1 MLKNKKILHF
11 LLPIV
16 GLLLVN
22 FIYFY
27 PALQGKV
34 LEQDDIKLGY
44 AKGKEIRDY
53 RETHD
58 DEPLWT
64 EAMFSGMPTFQ
75 ISTEYPSN
83 WIYYVQ
89 KTLGVIG
96 GSSSGIYIVFIL
108 MFGFYLALIAM
119 KTDPLIAAI
128 GSIAFAF
135 SAFFIISYGAGHN
148 AKVRT
153 AAYMAPVVVGV
164 LLAYRGKLLAG
175 FSLTALFLGL
185 SIFSNHFQITYY
197 LAILIVIIGFVE
209 LIYSLLDKSFNK
221 FLKATGVLAVAAV
234 IAIGPNISNLWST
247 YEYTKETMRGGS
259 SELKQKAES
268 KGGLSFDY
276 AMSWSYGKA
285 ETLNLIYPD
294 FSGGGMAQN
303 YEGTETHS
311 ELYPRYVSALQQ
323 RGAPKKTAEKQAN
336 QIISQMFYWG
346 DQSLVNGGYYIGAIV
361 FFLFVLAMF
370 VVKGKV
376 RAWVIAATIVSIL
389 MAWGKNSYHFNKF
402 LFDYLPIYSKF
413 RVPSMSFTVLFFVAP
428 FFGFYGLGQ
437 LVKSKLSK
445 KELSKYLKYTLYIT
459 GGLSLFI
466 ALFGSSM
473 FDFVSQNDIRLKEQG
488 LNLNSLYNDRAS
500 LMRMSAFKTLGMCV
514 AAFAIVWAWV
524 NEKVKP
530 VLAISALAVAV
541 LIDQWGFDKQHLNAD
556 DFQTERSYEAAF
568 APTPADQIILQ
579 DKDIHFRVFNTTA
592 GLTSDSYTSYYHKS
606 IGGYH
611 GAKLIRY
618 QDLIE
623 NQLAKSNMACFDM
636 LNAKWFIVGNQQGQ
650 VTAQRNPGACGAA
663 WLPYQ
668 IISAENANDEMS
680 KLSDFAPKTQVVVD
694 KRYSSYV
701 DDLPKNITDS
711 TSTIGIIQYD
721 PKHMVYEANITSN
734 NRLAVFSEI
743 YYEGGN
749 NDWKAFI
756 DGEPVDHIRVNYL
769 LRGLKIPNGKHKIEF
784 VFHPRSYYTGEKIS
798 LVFSILLFGSL
809 GFGLFTFYKKQKEGS
824 TEE

>member
-16 GLLLVN
+16 GLLIVN
-22 FIYFY
+22 LIYFY
-27 PALQGKV
+27 PAVQGKV

-75 ISTEYPSN
+75 ISTQYPNN
-83 WIYYVQ
+83 WLVILQ
-89 KTLGVIG
+89 KTMSTIG
-96 GSSSGIYIVFIL
+96 GRPSSIYIIFSL

-119 KTDPLIAAI
+119 KTDPLIAAV

-153 AAYMAPVVVGV
+153 AAYIAPVVVGV
-164 LLAYRGKLLAG
+164 ILAYRGKLLAG

-197 LAILIVIIGFVE
+197 LAILIVVIGLVE
-209 LIYSLLDKSFNK
+209 LVYAFIDKTFSN
-221 FLKATGVLAVAAV
+221 FLKASGVLLVAAILAV
-234 IAIGPNISNLWST
+234 GPNISNLWST

-259 SELKQKAES
+259 SELAQKAES
-268 KGGLSFDY
+268 KGGLSFEY
-276 AMSWSYGKA
+276 AMNWSYGKA
-285 ETLNLIYPD
+285 ETFNLIYPD
-294 FSGGGMAQN
+294 FSGGGMAQT
-303 YEGTETHS
+303 YEGTETHD
-311 ELYPRYVSALQQ
+311 LLFPRYVSALQQ
-323 RGAPKKTAEKQAN
+323 RGTPKKTAEKQAN
-336 QIISQMFYWG
+336 QFISSMFYWG

-389 MAWGKNSYHFNKF
+389 MAWGKNSYAFNKF

-413 RVPSMSFTVLFFVAP
+413 RVPSMSFTILFFVAP

-437 LVKSKLSK
+437 LAKSKLSS
-445 KELSKYLKYTLYIT
+445 KELTNYLKYTLYIT

-466 ALFGSSM
+466 ALFGSSL
-473 FDFVSQNDIRLKEQG
+473 FDLISQNDLRFKDQG
-488 LNLNSLYNDRAS
+488 VNINTLIDDRAS
-500 LMRMSAFKTLGMCV
+500 LLSASAYKTLGFCI
-514 AAFAIVWAWV
+514 AAFAILWAWV
-524 NEKVKP
+524 NKKIKP
-530 VLAISALAVAV
+530 ALALSALGAAI

-568 APTPADQIILQ
+568 APSPADQIILQ
-579 DKDIHFRVFNTTA
+579 DQDIHFRVFNTTA

-663 WLPYQ
+663 WLPTE
-668 IISAENANDEMS
+668 IISVENANDEMN
-680 KLSDFAPKTQVVVD
+680 KLGEFTPKTQVVVD
-694 KRYSSYV
+694 KRFDSYV
-701 DDLPKNITDS
+701 SDVPVTIIDS
-711 TSTIGIIQYD
+711 TSNIKITQYD
-721 PKHMVYEANITSN
+721 PKHMVYEANITSP

-756 DGEPVDHIRVNYL
+756 DGEPVEHIRVNYL
-769 LRGLKIPNGKHKIEF
+769 LRGLKIPAGKHKIEF
-784 VFHPRSYYTGEKIS
+784 KFHPRSYYTGEKIS
-798 LVFSILLFGSL
+798 LAFSILLFGSL
-809 GFGLFTFYKKQKEGS
+809 GFGLFRWFKSTKEED
-824 TEE
+824 TVE